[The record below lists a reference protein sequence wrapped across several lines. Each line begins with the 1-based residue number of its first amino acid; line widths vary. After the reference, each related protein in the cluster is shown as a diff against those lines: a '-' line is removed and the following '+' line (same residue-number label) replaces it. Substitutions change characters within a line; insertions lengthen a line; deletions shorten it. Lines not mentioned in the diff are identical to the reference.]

1 MEKVPEKAIRLIRFL
16 SNNAS
21 VTKNERVKNPKTK
34 RLRNVTLQN
43 VLFVKDSL
51 TNEGMTNAHKIFQQ
65 STTTLYENTR

>member
-1 MEKVPEKAIRLIRFL
+1 MEKVQEKAIRLIRFL

-51 TNEGMTNAHKIFQQ
+51 TNEGMTNADKIFQQ